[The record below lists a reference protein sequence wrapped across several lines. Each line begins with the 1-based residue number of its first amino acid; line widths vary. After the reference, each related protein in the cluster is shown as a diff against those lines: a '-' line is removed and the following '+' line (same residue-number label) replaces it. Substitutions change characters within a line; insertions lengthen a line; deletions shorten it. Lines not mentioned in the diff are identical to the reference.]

1 MISHFFSLVKRK
13 LCVKLSL
20 KYYTIRI
27 RNASN
32 ICQQLVHNKRRRR
45 FKVRKIA
52 QRLGFSLCQKVHA
65 KIPFTMYMLEV
76 SFLVGEDEVLDHD
89 ICNTITQKFISNLL
103 TSLNSTH
110 HKNLNN
116 I

>member
-20 KYYTIRI
+20 KYYTTRI

-52 QRLGFSLCQKVHA
+52 QKTWIQSLPKGPCQNSLHDVHV
-65 KIPFTMYMLEV
+65 E
-76 SFLVGEDEVLDHD
+76 GE
-89 ICNTITQKFISNLL
+89 FPRRRG
-103 TSLNSTH
+103 
-110 HKNLNN
+110 
-116 I
+116 